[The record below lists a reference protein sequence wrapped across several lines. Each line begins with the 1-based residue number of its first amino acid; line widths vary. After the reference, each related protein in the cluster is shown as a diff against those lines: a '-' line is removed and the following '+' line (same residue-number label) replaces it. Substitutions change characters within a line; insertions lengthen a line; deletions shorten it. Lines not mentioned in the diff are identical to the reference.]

1 MKVDAAKQTLT
12 TAKLTPQVQQ
22 VDSNQPAGL
31 VLSQDPAAGAKVA
44 GGTQV
49 RLAVSKGPEMVTVPS
64 LRGLSLENAT
74 QKLADAGL
82 TARVISVSS
91 SEPQGTVIAQDPA
104 GGQKVK
110 TGSAVRINVSQGQAT
125 TTAATTATVTVTVTT
140 LTDTTAIP

>member
-1 MKVDAAKQTLT
+1 
-12 TAKLTPQVQQ
+12 
-22 VDSNQPAGL
+22 
-31 VLSQDPAAGAKVA
+31 
-44 GGTQV
+44 
-49 RLAVSKGPEMVTVPS
+49 VTVPS

-82 TARVISVSS
+82 TARVIRVSS
-91 SEPQGTVIAQDPA
+91 SEPEGTVIAQDPA

-125 TTAATTATVTVTVTT
+125 TTAASTATVTVTVTT